1 MPRGGSKPGERRGR
15 RAKGTPNKTMLVR
28 VDRAA
33 AEVASLKPGGKIY
46 TLGKDRLTEIETRA
60 GPNPS
65 TLIRPPKHASVS
77 RPPGY

>member
-1 MPRGGSKPGERRGR
+1 
-15 RAKGTPNKTMLVR
+15 VR

-46 TLGKDRLTEIETRA
+46 TLGKDRLAEIETRA

-65 TLIRPPKHASVS
+65 TLKGRRSTPASAG
-77 RPPGY
+77 RLAIEHRQ